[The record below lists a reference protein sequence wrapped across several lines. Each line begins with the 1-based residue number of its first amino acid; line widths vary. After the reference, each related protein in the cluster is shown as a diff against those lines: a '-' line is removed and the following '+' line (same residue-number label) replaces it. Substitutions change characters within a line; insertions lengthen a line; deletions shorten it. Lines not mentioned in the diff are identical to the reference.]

1 MEHTVRPRSANNN
14 TNPAPITSAIFAAKR
29 LVVSHLPVIGPKFP
43 GGPRR
48 SLDRWQ
54 IIHIVQGYPEPMKID
69 VAVVYF
75 CWFCITVCI
84 FAIRSQRIHL
94 ALYDSRVDF

>member
-1 MEHTVRPRSANNN
+1 MEHTVRPRSTNNN
-14 TNPAPITSAIFAAKR
+14 TNPAPITSAIFAGKR

-54 IIHIVQGYPEPMKID
+54 IIHIVQRYPKPMKIR
-69 VAVVYF
+69 
-75 CWFCITVCI
+75 
-84 FAIRSQRIHL
+84 RS
-94 ALYDSRVDF
+94 SRVFLLVLHHCMYICYQIATHTSCFV